1 MLIFGC
7 RWSCNTPSGADKSSY
22 SAIQFVCTT
31 WYITEPS
38 TSKSK
43 HSTLKYII
51 ILSLST
57 DIIMLFNVNV
67 GEFFQP
73 AGLWQTV
80 KNKNSPFLYLL
91 FLHFYAQNHKNAFV
105 RG

>member
-1 MLIFGC
+1 
-7 RWSCNTPSGADKSSY
+7 
-22 SAIQFVCTT
+22 
-31 WYITEPS
+31 
-38 TSKSK
+38 
-43 HSTLKYII
+43 
-51 ILSLST
+51 
-57 DIIMLFNVNV
+57 MLFNVNV
-67 GEFFQP
+67 GESFQP